1 LGIVV
6 VIPAPFAVL
15 DPVQGAGRL
24 GLEALVEVIL
34 TDGLPQTDVD
44 IAPRWSRRSLMNRRR
59 V

>member
-24 GLEALVEVIL
+24 GLEALVEVIW
-34 TDGLPQTDVD
+34 TDGLPQND
-44 IAPRWSRRSLMNRRR
+44 IEIALSGSRS
-59 V
+59 